1 MKFKSS
7 LWKFFLVSL
16 IFFFLRLSST
26 YSFTPTSVPGNPS
39 DYWSPTETISSPGS
53 GAGYPDYGYN
63 FPPQYNFSPA
73 GPHGGYVSTTN
84 KCRECHAV
92 HRAYSSQV
100 LLRYQTILANCRYCH
115 DPTFGVTS
123 ETVAPRGWVYQVIP
137 SSEIRGGHNLRM
149 EVATSI
155 LGGSFS
161 LDTTFTCTSCH
172 SPHANP
178 RRMITASFVGD
189 SETTATNHLL
199 LGTPGPATGV
209 YFVYGGG
216 WCADCHDRRHNGI
229 PGINNHPVS
238 TSTAYE
244 SVDYWDG
251 TSYDTTALANSHAG
265 YVMRDRSGIDDPN
278 PICQQCHEDAR
289 DVPSATFSPGSN
301 PSYVAFPHETANYR
315 MVVETG
321 DDLCLNCHLTSELP

>member
-1 MKFKSS
+1 MKVKIEIGFI
-7 LWKFFLVSL
+7 FLVMLVFCFLLTPFAYSL
-16 IFFFLRLSST
+16 
-26 YSFTPTSVPGNPS
+26 TPTSTPGSSS

-53 GAGYPDYGYN
+53 GAGFPDYGYN
-63 FPPQYNFSPA
+63 FPPQYDFSPV

-92 HRAYSSQV
+92 HRAYSSKV

-123 ETVAPRGWVYQVIP
+123 ETVATRGWVYQVIP
-137 SSEIRGGHNLRM
+137 STEIEGGHNPGM
-149 EVATSI
+149 EIATSI
-155 LGGSFS
+155 LGGNFG
-161 LDTTFTCTSCH
+161 LDATFTCTSCH

-178 RRMITASFVGD
+178 RRMITSSFVGD
-189 SETTATNHLL
+189 GETTATNHLL
-199 LGTPGPATGV
+199 LGTPGKATGT
-209 YFVYGGG
+209 YFYYSGG

-244 SVDYWDG
+244 SVDFWNGSAYET
-251 TSYDTTALANSHAG
+251 TSLANSNAG
-265 YVMRDRSGIDDPN
+265 YVMNDRLGVDDPH

-289 DVPSATFSPGSN
+289 EIPSATFNQGSN
-301 PSYVAFPHETANYR
+301 PAYIAFPHETTNYR
-315 MVVETG
+315 MVIETG
-321 DDLCLNCHLTSELP
+321 DDLCLNCHNTNQLP